1 MGIYNK
7 KNQQKKTQRMKTP
20 TPTTEAI
27 EEGVVPAAHQEEKDE
42 GSHAVAVSADATS
55 TLTLAT
61 STGAAVAAG
70 AAPAIPA
77 PRTMQM
83 LSDGKYRNKRR
94 CLVLCLRGAT
104 ARYRHL
110 LEDLRTLIPHH
121 KKESKLDVSG
131 GKAGAAAAINDIA
144 AMNNCTS
151 VLFLECRKQ
160 QDGTLLLIPVQT

>member
-20 TPTTEAI
+20 TPTKAVED
-27 EEGVVPAAHQEEKDE
+27 HQEEDE
-42 GSHAVAVSADATS
+42 GSHAVAVSAEAAT
-55 TLTLAT
+55 TLTLAP
-61 STGAAVAAG
+61 STGAAAG
-70 AAPAIPA
+70 ALSRPA

-83 LSDGKYRNKRR
+83 LSDGKYRTKRR

-160 QDGTLLLIPVQT
+160 QDGTLLLIQGQT

>member
-20 TPTTEAI
+20 TPTKAVED
-27 EEGVVPAAHQEEKDE
+27 HQEEDE
-42 GSHAVAVSADATS
+42 GSHAVAVSAEAAT
-55 TLTLAT
+55 TLTTLAP
-61 STGAAVAAG
+61 STGAAAG
-70 AAPAIPA
+70 ALSRPA

-104 ARYRHL
+104 ARYRHV

-160 QDGTLLLIPVQT
+160 QDGTLLLIPGQT

>member
-20 TPTTEAI
+20 TPTKAVED
-27 EEGVVPAAHQEEKDE
+27 HQEEDE
-42 GSHAVAVSADATS
+42 GSHAVAVSAEAAT
-55 TLTLAT
+55 TLTLAP
-61 STGAAVAAG
+61 STGAAAG
-70 AAPAIPA
+70 ALSRPA

-160 QDGTLLLIPVQT
+160 QDGTLLLIPGQT

>member
-20 TPTTEAI
+20 TPTKAVED
-27 EEGVVPAAHQEEKDE
+27 HQEEDE
-42 GSHAVAVSADATS
+42 GSHAVAVSAEAAT
-55 TLTLAT
+55 TLTLAP
-61 STGAAVAAG
+61 STGAAGAG
-70 AAPAIPA
+70 ALSRPT

-160 QDGTLLLIPVQT
+160 QDGTLLLIQGQT

>member
-20 TPTTEAI
+20 TPTKAVED
-27 EEGVVPAAHQEEKDE
+27 HQEEDE
-42 GSHAVAVSADATS
+42 GSHAVAVSAEAAT
-55 TLTLAT
+55 TLTLAP
-61 STGAAVAAG
+61 STGAAAG
-70 AAPAIPA
+70 ALSRPA
-77 PRTMQM
+77 PRTMQQM
-83 LSDGKYRNKRR
+83 ISDGKYRNKRR

-104 ARYRHL
+104 ARYRHV

-131 GKAGAAAAINDIA
+131 GKAGAAAAAINDIA

-160 QDGTLLLIPVQT
+160 QDGTLLLIQGQT

>member
-7 KNQQKKTQRMKTP
+7 KNQQKKTQRMKKP
-20 TPTTEAI
+20 TSKEAV
-27 EEGVVPAAHQEEKDE
+27 EESVPAPQQEDDD
-42 GSHAVAVSADATS
+42 HAVTVAADATT
-55 TLTLAT
+55 TLTTLAT
-61 STGAAVAAG
+61 STGAAAG
-70 AAPAIPA
+70 ALSRPA

-83 LSDGKYRNKRR
+83 ISDGKYRNKRR

-160 QDGTLLLIPVQT
+160 QDGTLLLIQGQT

>member
-20 TPTTEAI
+20 TPTKAVED
-27 EEGVVPAAHQEEKDE
+27 HQEEDE
-42 GSHAVAVSADATS
+42 GSHAVAVSAEAAT
-55 TLTLAT
+55 TLTLAP
-61 STGAAVAAG
+61 STGAAAG
-70 AAPAIPA
+70 ALSRPA

-160 QDGTLLLIPVQT
+160 QDGTLLLIQGQT

>member
-20 TPTTEAI
+20 TPTKAVED
-27 EEGVVPAAHQEEKDE
+27 HQEEDE
-42 GSHAVAVSADATS
+42 GSHAVAVSAEAAT
-55 TLTLAT
+55 TLTLAP
-61 STGAAVAAG
+61 STGAAAG
-70 AAPAIPA
+70 ALSRPA

-83 LSDGKYRNKRR
+83 ISDGKYRNKRR

-160 QDGTLLLIPVQT
+160 QDGTLLLIQGQT